1 MKINPKYSIP
11 IIWVLILFCFL
22 SLLGCATK
30 ETKNEN
36 KYETMGKALG
46 TIGNGKK

>member
-1 MKINPKYSIP
+1 MKLKNIIP
-11 IIWVLILFCFL
+11 FIWILILFCLLL
-22 SLLGCATK
+22 SLGCAAK
-30 ETKNEN
+30 ETKIEN